1 VLCCWVSSPVSLHCV
16 VLTAGLTGLVL
27 VIGGLATGMAP
38 LVLVG
43 GGLFVAGMVTTI
55 VYGKKAADLASDV
68 ADTQNQINT
77 ITNSINDCKSSG
89 HPSLSRSFNT
99 QRSELTHYSWKQ

>member
-1 VLCCWVSSPVSLHCV
+1 VLCCWVSSPVSLHDV
-16 VLTAGLTGLVL
+16 VLTVGMTGLVL

-55 VYGKKAADLASDV
+55 VHGKKAAGLASDV

-77 ITNSINDCKSSG
+77 ITNSINDCKSG
-89 HPSLSRSFNT
+89 YPSLSKSFNT
-99 QRSELTHYSWKQ
+99 QRSELTHSSRKQ

>member
-1 VLCCWVSSPVSLHCV
+1 VLCCWVSFPSCLHDL
-16 VLTAGLTGLVL
+16 VLTADMTGLVL

-43 GGLFVAGMVTTI
+43 GGLFVAGMVTMI

-77 ITNSINDCKSSG
+77 NTNSNNDCKSR
-89 HPSLSRSFNT
+89 HPSLSRNFNT
-99 QRSELTHYSWKQ
+99 QRRELTHSSRKQ

>member
-1 VLCCWVSSPVSLHCV
+1 VLCCWVSSPVSLHGV
-16 VLTAGLTGLVL
+16 VLTVGMTGLVL

-38 LVLVG
+38 FVLVG

-77 ITNSINDCKSSG
+77 ITNSINGCKSG
-89 HPSLSRSFNT
+89 HPSLSKSFNT
-99 QRSELTHYSWKQ
+99 QRSELTHSSRKQ